1 MCVLVASLVSKSNAE
16 TSYTFYYAQ
25 NKIVNKHT
33 RGVYPPLDGKSSNL
47 YGCWTVAAKIGN
59 ERIDVLNFKNYVICF
74 EQSGR
79 LTISKKITDC
89 KPSLNLM
96 LFEWKTFS
104 HNLFVSES
112 KVIPVVE
119 DEQISTK
126 NSSDSTNTTDSS
138 TPETITNSTISNVS
152 NLVPDSTTYN
162 PKNINSGNLQ
172 NQRLEY

>member
-1 MCVLVASLVSKSNAE
+1 MSKSNAE

-33 RGVYPPLDGKSSNL
+33 RGVYPPDGKSSNL

-96 LFEWKTFS
+96 LSEWKTFS

-138 TPETITNSTISNVS
+138 TPETITNSTHQMCRTWYQIQQHTI
-152 NLVPDSTTYN
+152 L
-162 PKNINSGNLQ
+162 KNINSGNLQ

>member
-1 MCVLVASLVSKSNAE
+1 MIFNADKYFSRKEQIRLFKNALKNEIVKLALFVIACVLVASLVSKSSAE

-47 YGCWTVAAKIGN
+47 YGCWSVAAKIGN

-79 LTISKKITDC
+79 LSITKKISEC
-89 KPSLNLM
+89 RPALNLV
-96 LFEWKTFS
+96 LFEWKTYS

-112 KVIPVVE
+112 KAIPV
-119 DEQISTK
+119 I
-126 NSSDSTNTTDSS
+126 
-138 TPETITNSTISNVS
+138 
-152 NLVPDSTTYN
+152 
-162 PKNINSGNLQ
+162 
-172 NQRLEY
+172 